1 MDWPNLDLAR
11 RVRREP
17 PDSLEAHLQRY
28 DDVQLAAQLDS
39 LDGEEQ
45 DLVLRLLPA
54 ERRPDV
60 LEQMRSEAASG
71 VIRRLAPE
79 EAAVLLDELDADDV
93 VDILGRLE
101 QPELR
106 NILARFDS
114 RDAAELQAL
123 LAYDPDSAGGRMAPE
138 TVRVPQDATVS
149 DVVAELQQRSEE
161 LPDTAFNVYVV
172 DEFQRLV
179 GVVVLRKLV
188 VSKAGQAIRN
198 IMDPE
203 VISVS
208 VTTDQEEVA
217 DLASRYDLVE
227 IPVLDAQRRLVGVVT
242 IDDIVDVLRE
252 EATEDIL
259 KMAGA
264 GEMLVD
270 TRAFWSSFRVRLPW
284 LGTAALGG
292 FLVAV
297 ALSGFAEALRTIPAL
312 ALFMPVI
319 AGMGGNVGMQS
330 STIVVRGL
338 AVGYIEAGKVSRL
351 LLREALLGISFGL
364 VYGVLIALSAP
375 WLSDSVDA
383 LRLGIVLVLGMIG
396 SMTIAATVG
405 ASAPLLLHAA
415 NIDPAVATGPFV
427 TTAVDI
433 LGLLFY
439 FVMATWLLGVV
450 L

>member
-1 MDWPNLDLAR
+1 MSRPTLDLAR
-11 RVRREP
+11 RVRREAI
-17 PDSLEAHLQRY
+17 DSLEAHLARF
-28 DDVQLAAQLDS
+28 DDVQIAAELDS
-39 LDGEEQ
+39 LDDDERE
-45 DLVLRLLPA
+45 LVLRSLPE
-54 ERRPDV
+54 ERRPEV
-60 LEQMRSEAASG
+60 LEQMRSEAATS

-79 EAAVLLDELDADDV
+79 DAAALLDELDRDDV
-93 VDILGRLE
+93 VDILGRLK
-101 QPELR
+101 QPALGE
-106 NILARFDS
+106 ILSRFDTH
-114 RDAAELQAL
+114 DAAELQEL

-138 TVRVPQDATVS
+138 TVRVPQDATVG
-149 DVVAELQQRSEE
+149 DVVTQLQRRSEE
-161 LPDTAFNVYVV
+161 LPQTAFNVYVV

-188 VSKAGQAIRN
+188 VSPADQAVRH

-203 VISVS
+203 VVSVS
-208 VTTDQEEVA
+208 VTDDQEEVA

-227 IPVLDAQRRLVGVVT
+227 IPVLDSQRRLVGVVT

-270 TRAFWSSFRVRLPW
+270 TREFWSSFRVRLPW
-284 LGTAALGG
+284 LGTAAIGG

-297 ALSGFAEALRTIPAL
+297 ALSGFADALRTVPAL

-338 AVGYIEAGKVSRL
+338 AVGYVEAGKVSRL

-375 WLSDSVDA
+375 WLGDSVDGF
-383 LRLGIVLVLGMIG
+383 RLGIVLVLGMVG

-439 FVMATWLLGVV
+439 FAMATWLLGVAM
-450 L
+450 